1 MDLGLR
7 GRSAV
12 VTGGTRGIG
21 AAVVARLRAEGATV
35 LAVARGAADEPPSS
49 LSVDVTDAAAA
60 EAILAAL
67 GDTAPDILVN
77 NAGTSFVRALHEL
90 TDADLRDQHELH
102 VVAPARLMRA
112 FTPAMRER
120 GWGRVVN
127 VASATARRPS
137 LLDPAHAISKAGL
150 LALSRAYAEELSAEG
165 VRVNAVTPG
174 PVSSDL
180 WTAPG
185 GLADQYAAAK
195 NYDRE
200 IALGVQD
207 ALVPTGRMATVEEV
221 ADVIAILCSERA
233 ASVAGAAWAVDGGY
247 VASTV

>member
-1 MDLGLR
+1 MDLGLQ
-7 GRSAV
+7 GRTAV

-21 AAVVARLRAEGATV
+21 AAVVARLREEGATV
-35 LAVARGAADEPPSS
+35 LAVARGAANDPPSTV
-49 LSVDVTDAAAA
+49 SVDVTDASAP

-67 GDTAPDILVN
+67 SGTPPDILVN
-77 NAGTSFVRALHEL
+77 NAGTSFVRSLAEL
-90 TDADLRDQHELH
+90 TDTDLRDQHDLH

-112 FTPAMRER
+112 FTPAMREL

-127 VASATARRPS
+127 VAAATARRPS
-137 LLDPAHAISKAGL
+137 LLDPAHAIAKAGL
-150 LALSRAYAEELSAEG
+150 LALSRAYAEELSGHG

-174 PVSSDL
+174 PVASEM

-185 GLADQYAAAK
+185 GMADQYAAARG
-195 NYDRE
+195 YDRDV
-200 IALGVQD
+200 ALGVQD

-247 VASTV
+247 VAHIV